1 MALDIDTLNSEWGAG
16 PGTDDGLLVGRNAD
30 SKVAFFGNEPVARGS
45 LTGSTATA
53 AQIVTELARLGI
65 VINAG

>member
-1 MALDIDTLNSEWGAG
+1 MALDIDTLNSEWSAG

-30 SKVAFFGNEPVARGS
+30 SKVGFFGTTPVARGS

>member
-30 SKVAFFGNEPVARGS
+30 SKVGFFGKAPVARP
-45 LTGSTATA
+45 A
-53 AQIVTELARLGI
+53 APTDAASIIAALQALGL
-65 VINAG
+65 VASS

>member
-30 SKVAFFGNEPVARGS
+30 SKVGFFGTTPVAQGS

>member
-30 SKVAFFGNEPVARGS
+30 SKVGFFGTTPVARPALPTDTTS
-45 LTGSTATA
+45 IIA
-53 AQIVTELARLGI
+53 ALVALGL
-65 VINAG
+65 VKSA